1 MLSAILNGCD
11 SSFCSDDAIW
21 RWTLG
26 SGDGRS
32 SSASTS
38 TYVVDAMLD
47 DGFYVGYY
55 VVDAMLDMMLYA

>member
-1 MLSAILNGCD
+1 MLLPRGLD
-11 SSFCSDDAIW
+11 RLFFDDAIW

-26 SGDGRS
+26 SSDGRS

-55 VVDAMLDMMLYA
+55 VVDALLLMLMLCWI